1 MLWEPLCLFC
11 PTAPIVKPSSRN
23 RGIVRVFR
31 PLRNPLGDGHQ
42 VTCDPRGDIDRPDGV
57 LLRDHTVNVNS
68 TTLRQQPT
76 LWLTTTAHPLAVAPQ
91 DRSGPDPST
100 RSLSMWRPLS
110 ATSGRT
116 PREIGASVRCSARSM
131 ARDHHR
137 RMRAVGLLHC
147 AAPGTAVSVL
157 RVHPSDQNVA
167 VPGAARFRCCRH
179 R

>member
-76 LWLTTTAHPLAVAPQ
+76 LWLWHPKTGVDLIPV
-91 DRSGPDPST
+91 PDPSPCGGPCQ
-100 RSLSMWRPLS
+100 RLADEL
-110 ATSGRT
+110 
-116 PREIGASVRCSARSM
+116 REKSELLFVVAPDPWLEITTDVCVR
-131 ARDHHR
+131 
-137 RMRAVGLLHC
+137 
-147 AAPGTAVSVL
+147 
-157 RVHPSDQNVA
+157 
-167 VPGAARFRCCRH
+167 
-179 R
+179 